1 MRSSLV
7 AAGGALLIT
16 AAVFGTA
23 GSAAA
28 DIWSDHSWNEHPRAC
43 GLVLNDDSTYHHIT
57 KHGVFAGTRDADA
70 CKDGHKHHW
79 GWDDDADDDD

>member
-7 AAGGALLIT
+7 AAGGALLIA

-23 GSAAA
+23 GTAAA
-28 DIWSDHSWNEHPRAC
+28 EIWSDHRWNERPRAC
-43 GLVLNDDSTYHHIT
+43 GLVLNDDSTYHWVT

-70 CKDGHKHHW
+70 CRKLERDY
-79 GWDDDADDDD
+79 GWNGI

>member
-23 GSAAA
+23 GTAAA
-28 DIWSDHSWNEHPRAC
+28 ATWSNQKWNDHPRAC
-43 GLVLNDDSTYHHIT
+43 GLVLSDDTTYHWVT

-70 CKDGHKHHW
+70 CRRYERDY
-79 GWDDDADDDD
+79 GWDGD

>member
-23 GSAAA
+23 GTAAA
-28 DIWSDHSWNEHPRAC
+28 DIWSDHKWNKHPRAC
-43 GLVLNDDSTYHHIT
+43 GLALNDDSTYHWIT
-57 KHGVFAGTRDADA
+57 KHGVFAGTRHANA
-70 CKDGHKHHW
+70 CKQHVHHF
-79 GWDDDADDDD
+79 GWDADDD